1 MSLLATQLTLQ
12 PESTAAGIARRWVTN
27 QLTELSRPD
36 LLESAILGVS
46 ELVTNALLH
55 VRGTIHVRIVEDDS
69 RLRIEVHDD
78 STRAPEGRST
88 LVMSTSSNPSTIGR
102 GLQIVDS
109 ISLSW
114 GVAYATAGKC
124 VWFQPMPEG
133 AESGPAAPEVAG
145 SETAEQTRRTTD
157 ETVAVELIDV
167 PVNLLVHYRI
177 RFRDLRR
184 ELTLI
189 ALDTSEHSSV
199 GGRLNDVARR
209 LEALGPVGV
218 DAQKAIDEALD
229 AGLDRA
235 SVTYKL
241 PISAIDEIDELRR
254 LLLEA
259 DEFCRARRL
268 LTLAAGPQESAMRA
282 WFLGELID
290 QARGAA
296 PTPWRGDYVVTDPE
310 PLQ

>member
-157 ETVAVELIDV
+157 
-167 PVNLLVHYRI
+167 
-177 RFRDLRR
+177 
-184 ELTLI
+184 
-189 ALDTSEHSSV
+189 
-199 GGRLNDVARR
+199 
-209 LEALGPVGV
+209 
-218 DAQKAIDEALD
+218 
-229 AGLDRA
+229 
-235 SVTYKL
+235 
-241 PISAIDEIDELRR
+241 
-254 LLLEA
+254 
-259 DEFCRARRL
+259 
-268 LTLAAGPQESAMRA
+268 
-282 WFLGELID
+282 
-290 QARGAA
+290 
-296 PTPWRGDYVVTDPE
+296 
-310 PLQ
+310 